1 MKILE
6 TNDKTGEIAVQIEN
20 LNDLWSLYNVIS
32 ENDKVAARTQ
42 RRVVLKEGS
51 KGERKPMYLKI
62 NVEDVSFHE
71 FSNRLRIKG
80 TILEGPE
87 DFVSFGTYHTIN
99 VEIGQK
105 LVIIKEKWLRNE
117 KKRLSERSKFETN
130 FNMLIVAIETG
141 LATISL
147 TTNFSHKRIATIKKN
162 IPGKRYEQTHRNKAI
177 QGFFMEIEK
186 ILGENVKINDINLIV
201 LCGPGSIRTHFLTYL
216 KETVK
221 VPYQNKIQN
230 FHASSGTESGIH
242 EILKSKKLA
251 KIKAN
256 VKVLQETQKIE
267 EIFTLFD
274 KNPDLVAIG
283 FDEVG
288 VASERGA
295 VKELFLVDT
304 QIRGVNKNQ
313 KLQIEKIIGNVEKS
327 QGIVHIMSSE
337 HPTGQ
342 SIDDLGSLLAILRY
356 KL

>member
-6 TNDKTGEIAVQIEN
+6 KNDKTGEITVQIEN
-20 LNDLWSLYNVIS
+20 LNDLWSLYNVIA

-42 RRVVLKEGS
+42 RRIVLKEGS

-62 NVEDVSFHE
+62 NVEVVSFHE

-80 TILEGPE
+80 IILEGPE
-87 DFVSFGTYHTIN
+87 DFVSFGTYHTLNI
-99 VEIGQK
+99 EIGQK
-105 LVIIKEKWLRNE
+105 LVITKEKWLRNE
-117 KKRLSERSKFETN
+117 IKRLNEPSKFEVN
-130 FNMLIVAIETG
+130 FNMIIVAIETG

-177 QGFFMEIEK
+177 QDFFLEIEK
-186 ILGENVKINDINLIV
+186 ILGENIKINEINLIV
-201 LCGPGSIRTHFLTYL
+201 LCGPGSIRDHFLTYL
-216 KETVK
+216 KEKVK
-221 VPYQNKIQN
+221 VPYLNKIQN
-230 FHASSGTESGIH
+230 FHASSGTESGII

-251 KIKAN
+251 KIKTN
-256 VKVLQETQKIE
+256 VKILQETQKIE
-267 EIFTLFD
+267 EIFILFD

-283 FDEVG
+283 FDEID

-304 QIRGVNKNQ
+304 LIRGAKKNQ
-313 KLQIEKIIGNVEKS
+313 KLHIEKIISNVENS
-327 QGIVHIMSSE
+327 QGIIHIMSSE

-342 SIDDLGSLLAILRY
+342 RINDLGSLVAILRY
-356 KL
+356 KI